1 VARRIKRQAIDQQKD
16 HGRQQQVGDQR
27 MPGQAVKKAT
37 SARHRKII
45 PHCEAR
51 GIHVGTATRTVEVIP
66 VGVMH
71 AVLAAPIGVGRE
83 RAEAAQ
89 SPGEGI
95 GASRGE
101 ERAVPAIVLD
111 NEDAY
116 QQRAGRQ
123 RKGEGK
129 QVGDRQNN
137 IHRHAP
143 GDERTYGSQKLQHR
157 LARNGM
163 REGGSSLSNLRH

>member
-1 VARRIKRQAIDQQKD
+1 VHQAKNSESRVD
-16 HGRQQQVGDQR
+16 
-27 MPGQAVKKAT
+27 T
-37 SARHRKII
+37 
-45 PHCEAR
+45 
-51 GIHVGTATRTVEVIP
+51 
-66 VGVMH
+66 
-71 AVLAAPIGVGRE
+71 L
-83 RAEAAQ
+83 
-89 SPGEGI
+89 
-95 GASRGE
+95 RGE

-163 REGGSSLSNLRH
+163 REGGSGLSNFRH